1 MDAAFAEERGMERA
15 PLPATALILFCK
27 RGIRGRVPT
36 PTHRSAREDP
46 VSLADGWLQVVS
58 TRHASPRDD
67 VDRTKPGLELVLLD
81 MDGTLIDASSWEMIH
96 EAFGVSNQHNW
107 EAYQRGELDDVEF
120 MRSDIALWHVA
131 ARARRGADASADA
144 SSSEKVHV
152 EELERILYRAKL
164 MPGAKELADGLR
176 ARGIATCIVSGG
188 IDILARHVCLEL
200 GLDMYVANGLRLAE
214 SGHLQGEGIVYLEIR
229 DKARTTR
236 EILRKL
242 GVPRER
248 TAAVGNS
255 AYDAPMFREAGFGV
269 AVNPSDHVVR
279 RAARHVVEGKDLR
292 LVLRHLVS

>member
-15 PLPATALILFCK
+15 PLPGTALILFCK

-46 VSLADGWLQVVS
+46 LSLADGWLQVVS

-96 EAFGVSNQHNW
+96 EAFGVSNEHNW
-107 EAYQRGELDDVEF
+107 LAYQRGELDDVEF
-120 MRSDIALWHVA
+120 MRSDIALWHVG
-131 ARARRGADASADA
+131 R
-144 SSSEKVHV
+144 EKVHV
-152 EELERILYRAKL
+152 EELERILYQAKL
-164 MPGAKELADGLR
+164 MPGAQELAEGLR

-292 LVLRHLVS
+292 LVLRHLVG